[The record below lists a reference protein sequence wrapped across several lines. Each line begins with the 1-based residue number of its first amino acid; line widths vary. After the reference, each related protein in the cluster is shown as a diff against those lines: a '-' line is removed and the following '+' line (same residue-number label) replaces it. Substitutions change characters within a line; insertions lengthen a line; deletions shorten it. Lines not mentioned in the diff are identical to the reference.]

1 MSNTVPQHLHEDVSA
16 SAFVREQEKKRAE
29 LDRLVEEQKARLA
42 SLNSPLPS
50 LHDTAFSA
58 PPIYPPVKTSN
69 DIPSE
74 SSSAP
79 VPRLSLS
86 ELTMN
91 KKTTSPPSVD
101 IEPEPVSAPLPS
113 LREMTMLK
121 SSEKSKDISNPP
133 QEKKGPIR
141 QSIPIL
147 NNDDDDDDFF
157 EYSRNGNNSNMSIKD
172 IMAKNGDSANQ
183 DDESAA
189 KQRSKMWGIDIDKFD
204 V

>member
-1 MSNTVPQHLHEDVSA
+1 MHEDVSA

-29 LDRLVEEQKARLA
+29 LDRLAQEQKARLA

-50 LHDTAFSA
+50 LNDPTFSA
-58 PPIYPPVKTSN
+58 PPIYPPVKILN
-69 DIPSE
+69 DVPQE
-74 SSSAP
+74 SSSTP

-86 ELTMN
+86 ELTM
-91 KKTTSPPSVD
+91 KKTASPPSVD

-113 LREMTMLK
+113 LREMTMMK
-121 SSEKSKDISNPP
+121 SSEKSKDISNPPSPP

-172 IMAKNGDSANQ
+172 IMSRNGDSSNQ